1 MRFVLSL
8 ILFAGCI
15 LSTSASVARAC
26 TIAGKSLPKFDPN
39 EYVFVGQV
47 VGFTEPVAFDER
59 KAGSQLEPMSSTSM
73 GDWPNPRK
81 TVGIKV
87 RMTAE
92 VHVPRKPAEYF
103 EIYVYDLGAD
113 CSIRGSSLGSLKN
126 AFPEGSEVR
135 VISHDAIFLTEP
147 AKQGAIRL
155 EDRPG
160 EMGSIAL
167 NTLRKGERMTTAT
180 SVFDYKSYSYDMDRD
195 TDSKYLL
202 PSFELRKDLMR
213 LESSR
218 SPVERHAI
226 LRRLFDLP
234 IGSDLDLKS
243 AFDSYAAN
251 QQEAD
256 ELYDSYLRQ
265 TDPEFYEQYKV
276 LKKVTDELLTLGYRR
291 KEADEAVMKAIEGG
305 CCNKTLTSEGAIKLN
320 YDDLLRESLRVVKG
334 PK

>member
-1 MRFVLSL
+1 MRL
-8 ILFAGCI
+8 ILNLMLAAACA
-15 LSTSASVARAC
+15 LSTSSVGYAC

-39 EYVFVGQV
+39 EYVFIGQV
-47 VGFTEPVAFDER
+47 VGFTELVDFDER
-59 KAGSQLEPMSSTSM
+59 EKGSQLEPMSSTSM
-73 GDWPNPRK
+73 GNWPNPRK

-87 RMTAE
+87 RMTEA

-113 CSIRGSSLGSLKN
+113 CSIRGSSLVSLKS

-135 VISHDAIFLTEP
+135 VISRDAIFVTNP
-147 AKQGAIRL
+147 TNPGTIRL

-180 SVFDYKSYSYDMDRD
+180 SVFDYKSYSYDMNRD

-202 PSFELRKDLMR
+202 PSFELRKDLVR

-218 SPVERHAI
+218 SPVERRAI
-226 LRRLFDLP
+226 LKRLFDLP
-234 IGSDLDLKS
+234 VGSDLDLKS
-243 AFDSYAAN
+243 AFDTYAAS

-265 TDPEFYEQYKV
+265 SDPEFYELHKV
-276 LKKVTDELLTLGYRR
+276 LKRVTDELLKLGYRR
-291 KEADEAVMKAIEGG
+291 KEVDEAIMKAIEGG
-305 CCNKTLTSEGAIKLN
+305 CCNKTLTSEGSSKLS
-320 YDDLLRESLRVVKG
+320 YDDLLRESVKVLKS